1 MFIHVES
8 GQPKQPLERGFI
20 AEELNVEED
29 KNSCQV
35 WVANLI
41 YVFK

>member
-1 MFIHVES
+1 MFIRIES
-8 GQPKQPLERGFI
+8 SQPKQSLDRGFI

-35 WVANLI
+35 
-41 YVFK
+41 